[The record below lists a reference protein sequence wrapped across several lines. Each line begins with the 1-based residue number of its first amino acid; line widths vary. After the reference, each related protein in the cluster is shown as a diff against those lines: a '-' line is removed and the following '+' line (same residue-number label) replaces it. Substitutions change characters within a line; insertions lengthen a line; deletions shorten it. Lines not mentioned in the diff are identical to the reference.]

1 MTKIKVEL
9 PFYCLEKINLLTK
22 IRIILKYEGENIYI
36 FFAQE
41 TGRRGKSKSAFIFIV
56 LGHPNNDV
64 MLNHVMK

>member
-1 MTKIKVEL
+1 MKVKIY
-9 PFYCLEKINLLTK
+9 F
-22 IRIILKYEGENIYI
+22 

-41 TGRRGKSKSAFIFIV
+41 TGRRGKNKSAFIFIV